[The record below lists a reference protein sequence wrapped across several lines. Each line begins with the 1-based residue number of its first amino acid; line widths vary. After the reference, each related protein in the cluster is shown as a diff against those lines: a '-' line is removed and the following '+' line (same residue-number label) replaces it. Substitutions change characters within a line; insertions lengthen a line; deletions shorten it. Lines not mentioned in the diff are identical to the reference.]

1 MFLVSWKRY
10 ARAASCIAHKM
21 KFPNKDFF
29 SKFDQIC
36 SFLGTKSWEIFNG
49 KLHCLCN
56 DERTSSISST
66 SHTLINLFFPNVEGG
81 NKVIL
86 LFKIN
91 LGVGRICLNDVMYGK
106 VTHFKVFL
114 AFSRDMKMKYWAEM
128 G

>member
-1 MFLVSWKRY
+1 M
-10 ARAASCIAHKM
+10 
-21 KFPNKDFF
+21 
-29 SKFDQIC
+29 
-36 SFLGTKSWEIFNG
+36 
-49 KLHCLCN
+49 CN

-66 SHTLINLFFPNVEGG
+66 SHALINLFFPNVGGG